1 MGRTVSDVTAEA
13 GMDRAALLQA
23 AAIREI
29 GKRAQQFRQE
39 HPEDY
44 SRIYQRLF
52 GRLPEEGGGALGK
65 AEK

>member
-1 MGRTVSDVTAEA
+1 MGRAVSDVTAGA

-39 HPEDY
+39 RPEDY
-44 SRIYQRLF
+44 SRIYRRLF

>member
-1 MGRTVSDVTAEA
+1 MGRTVSVTAE
-13 GMDRAALLQA
+13 MDRAALIQA

-44 SRIYQRLF
+44 SRIYRRLF
-52 GRLPEEGGGALGK
+52 GRLPEEGGGGLGK
-65 AEK
+65 AKK